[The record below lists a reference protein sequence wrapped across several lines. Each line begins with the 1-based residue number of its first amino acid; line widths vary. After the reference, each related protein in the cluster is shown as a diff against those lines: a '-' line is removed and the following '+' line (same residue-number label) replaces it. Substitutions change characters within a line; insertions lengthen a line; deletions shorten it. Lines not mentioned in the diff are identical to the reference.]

1 MRLNPEPLIAEAE
14 IQARIAALAAEV
26 SRDYAGRA
34 PVLVGVLKG
43 ALHLTSDLARAMECP
58 VEIEFIRASSYSGT
72 ASRNCVEISGADLAC
87 LAGRHVLV
95 VEDILDT
102 GQTLTRLNAYLES
115 LGLASLRILTLLD
128 KPSRRVAPVTADYV
142 GFVIEDHFVVGY
154 GLDYNERYREL
165 RAIHL
170 LEG

>member
-1 MRLNPEPLIAEAE
+1 MRIAE
-14 IQARIAALAAEV
+14 LAAVV

-34 PVLVGVLKG
+34 PVLLGVLKG
-43 ALHLTSDLARAMECP
+43 ALHLTSDLARAMHCP

-72 ASRNCVEISGADLAC
+72 ESRNAVEITGADLNC
-87 LAGRHVLV
+87 LVGREVVV

-102 GQTLTRLNAYLES
+102 GQTLTKLCAHLETF
-115 LGLASLRILTLLD
+115 GLASLRILTLLD
-128 KPSRRVAPVTADYV
+128 KPSRRVAPVTAHYV
-142 GFVIEDHFVVGY
+142 GFTIEDQFVVGY
-154 GLDYNERYREL
+154 GLDYDERYREL